1 MPSKK
6 GRSVSNSGRSHA
18 QKDSLHPY
26 WQSQVFQPRLHLEI
40 KNALI
45 WRESM
50 AKTYPNLIN
59 GKMVETSDTLD
70 VVNPATEEVIG
81 LVPACGAA
89 ELDSAVAAA
98 RAAFG
103 PWSKTPIEDRRN
115 YIRGVAKAIS
125 DNSDELFRLLTSE
138 QGKPHE
144 QAKQEIMGAA
154 YMTATQADLDL
165 DDEMVQDDE
174 KESIRTRRVPVGVV
188 GGIVP
193 WNFPVSMAV
202 QKIVPAM
209 LSGCTIILKPS
220 PFTPLTTLR
229 IAELIADVV
238 PAGVVNIITGE
249 DSLGPL
255 ITSHPD
261 IDKITF
267 TGSTATG
274 KKIMEGASADLKRI
288 TLELGGNDASIVMP
302 DADPKKVAEQ
312 LFWSSFMN
320 AGQICIAAK
329 RVYIH
334 EDIYDELSAAIAEY
348 AKNVKVGDG
357 SEQGTGVGPIQNK
370 KQYERVLELIED
382 AKDKGYK
389 FLTGGDTDPS
399 GTGYFVPLTIL
410 DNPPE
415 DARIVAEEQFG
426 PVMPLMKFSTEEEV
440 IERANNSDY
449 GLAGAVWTGDADK
462 GVEIAEQLET
472 GTVWINQFLKLTP
485 HTPFA
490 GHKQSG
496 FGAEYGKEGL
506 LEFTYPQVIM
516 VNKANTPA

>member
-1 MPSKK
+1 
-6 GRSVSNSGRSHA
+6 
-18 QKDSLHPY
+18 
-26 WQSQVFQPRLHLEI
+26 
-40 KNALI
+40 
-45 WRESM
+45 M
-50 AKTYPNLIN
+50 ATQYKNLIN
-59 GKMVETSDTLD
+59 GEMVDTGEWLD

-81 LVPACGAA
+81 QVPACGQA
-89 ELDSAVAAA
+89 ELDKAVAAA

-103 PWSKTPIEDRRN
+103 SWKKTPIEERR
-115 YIRGVAKAIS
+115 AAMKAISKVIS
-125 DNSDELFRLLTSE
+125 DNSEELYRLLTSE
-138 QGKPHE
+138 QGKPHQ
-144 QAKQEIMGAA
+144 QAQGEIMGAA
-154 YMTATQADLDL
+154 YMMATQSELSL
-165 DDEMVQDDE
+165 DDVMTKDDE

-202 QKIVPAM
+202 QKIGPAI

-229 IAELIADVV
+229 IAELIADVA
-238 PAGVVNIITGE
+238 PPGVINIITGE

-312 LFWSSFMN
+312 LFWSSFTN

-334 EDIYDELSAAIAEY
+334 EDIYDELSQAIADY
-348 AKNVKVGDG
+348 AKNVVVGDG
-357 SEQGTGVGPIQNK
+357 AEQGTGVGPIQNK
-370 KQYERVLELIED
+370 KQYDRVLELIED
-382 AKDKGYK
+382 AKENGYK
-389 FLTGGDTDPS
+389 FLLGGDTDPS
-399 GTGYFVPLTIL
+399 GSGYFVPLTIL

-426 PVMPLMKFSTEEEV
+426 PVMPLMKFSSEDEV

-449 GLAGAVWTGDADK
+449 GLAGAVWSADEAK
-462 GVEIAEQLET
+462 AVEIAEKLET
-472 GTVWINQFLKLTP
+472 GTVWVNQFLKLTP

-496 FGAEYGKEGL
+496 FGAEYGIEGL
-506 LEFTYPQVIM
+506 KEFTYPQVIM
-516 VNKANTPA
+516 VNKQNVPA